1 MLALPTLDPDLLNK
15 VTLKATQGIGGS
27 HGTYGEDAVVI
38 FKTVDGRELHW
49 SSPVTVLDVWSGTA
63 EEQAAVAMIP
73 SILGRDFLNLCRM
86 VASPSIQELYLE
98 VL

>member
-27 HGTYGEDAVVI
+27 RDTYGKDAVVI
-38 FKTVDGRELHW
+38 FKTMDGRELHW
-49 SSPVTVLDVWSGTA
+49 SSPVTVLDAWSGTA
-63 EEQAAVAMIP
+63 EEQAASAMIP
-73 SILGRDFLNLCRM
+73 SILRRDFLNLCRM
-86 VASPSIQELYLE
+86 VASPGTQELCLE